1 MTRAMSAAPCIAA
14 SSKMRRRIVLILAA
28 AVLGLVTVRGAVQA
42 APSVTAV
49 VAPSAG
55 IIGEDH
61 IGTTVLSAADAARYR
76 TIFKLQQESR
86 WKEADR
92 EIARLQ
98 NRVLL
103 GYVLYQRYMAPRFYS
118 TYHDLASW
126 LARYASLPGADN
138 IYRLALRRRPTRAA
152 RPKPPAAPNLGA
164 WATQGPRPNLMVPA
178 RAAAFH
184 IDKVRLDHARWL
196 ARVAAERYFSGR
208 ALDAHRLAGAAVKDS
223 EGTVAEADWID
234 GLSAWRLGHIADA
247 AKGFTALVRAPDATA
262 WQSSAGAY
270 WAARAYLK
278 DGEPQKVN
286 EFLVIAAQYPR
297 TFYGLL
303 ASRQLGLNLNYL
315 YHWGLPALSS
325 EQRGALRRLPG
336 VEAARALAQVGQYQL
351 AAEEIRR
358 LYGASDEEAQ
368 AYILILAAKLRLPS
382 LAMTLGRAW
391 QQYHGEAYDAA
402 LFPVPHWTPAGG
414 FTVDPALVYAFMRQE
429 SAFRVE
435 ARSDVG
441 ATGLMQLM
449 PETAYAVAKGE
460 AHLTRASTLYEPD
473 LNIRLGQRYL
483 KQLLSNPAVRDNLMF
498 LAIAYNAGPGG
509 LQHWLRTVHYHNDPL
524 LLVESL
530 PSRETRQF
538 VKHVL
543 TNFWI
548 YSQQLHNGMPTLDAL
563 ADGNWPYY
571 VTVNTSSMSVA
582 EDDAN

>member
-1 MTRAMSAAPCIAA
+1 MI
-14 SSKMRRRIVLILAA
+14 IAA
-28 AVLGLVTVRGAVQA
+28 AVLGLVTVGGAVQA
-42 APSVTAV
+42 ALAATITA
-49 VAPSAG
+49 APSAG
-55 IIGEDH
+55 ILDEGH

-76 TIFKLQQESR
+76 TIFKLQKESR
-86 WKEADR
+86 WAEADR
-92 EIARLQ
+92 EIARVQ
-98 NRVLL
+98 NRVLV

-126 LARYASLPGADN
+126 LARYASLPGASN
-138 IYRLALRRRPTRAA
+138 IYKLALRRKPARAA
-152 RPKPPAAPNLGA
+152 RPRPPAAPALGA
-164 WATQGPRPNLMVPA
+164 WASQGSRPNPMVPE

-184 IDKVRLDHARWL
+184 IGKAHLGHARWL
-196 ARVAAERYFSGR
+196 ARVAAERYFAGR
-208 ALDAHRLAGAAVKDS
+208 NPDAYRLAHAAMKDS
-223 EGTVAEADWID
+223 EGTVADADWID
-234 GLSAWRLGHIADA
+234 GLAAWRLGRITA
-247 AKGFTALVRAPDATA
+247 AATGFTALVRAPDATA

-325 EQRGALRRLPG
+325 EQRQALQHLPG
-336 VEAARALAQVGQYQL
+336 VEAARALAEVGQYQF
-351 AAEEIRR
+351 AAEDIRR
-358 LYGASDEEAQ
+358 LYIASDEEAQ
-368 AYILILAAKLRLPS
+368 AYFLILAAKLRLPA
-382 LAMTLGRAW
+382 LAMTLGRHW
-391 QQYHGEAYDAA
+391 QQYYGEAYDAA
-402 LFPVPHWTPAGG
+402 LFPVPHWTPTGG
-414 FTVDPALVYAFMRQE
+414 FTVAPALVYAFMRQE

-449 PETAYAVAKGE
+449 PETAHFIAKSE
-460 AHLTRASTLYEPD
+460 AHLARTSALYQPD

-483 KQLLSNPAVRDNLMF
+483 KQLLGNAAVHDNLVF

-509 LQHWLRTVHYHNDPL
+509 LQHWLQIVRYDNDPL

-538 VKHVL
+538 VKRVL
-543 TNFWI
+543 TNYWI
-548 YSQQLHNGMPTLDAL
+548 YSQQLHNGMPALSAL
-563 ADGNWPYY
+563 ADGNWPSY
-571 VTVNTSSMSVA
+571 VTDSNSSMSVA
-582 EDDAN
+582 EDDTN